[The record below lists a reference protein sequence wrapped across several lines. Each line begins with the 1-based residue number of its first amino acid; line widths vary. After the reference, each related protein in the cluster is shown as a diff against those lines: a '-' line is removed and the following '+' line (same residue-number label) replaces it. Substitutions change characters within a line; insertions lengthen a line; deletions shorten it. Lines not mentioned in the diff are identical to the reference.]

1 MTVGSEGIEVDFTGS
16 SPISSYGINVPLT
29 YTQAYASFGVRCV
42 VGGKVPNNAGSLAPI
57 RVWAPEGSILNAP
70 HPCAV
75 AIRHVIGQMLPDV
88 VLGCLYQACGGQVPA
103 EGTSCLWIP
112 NLMGGHGVARDAGG
126 NGGQEGGGEDFVIS
140 MFHAGGTGARPGKD
154 GLSATAFPSGVRNT
168 PVEIN
173 ETIAPIVI
181 WKKEYRRDSGGPG
194 QHRGGLGQVMEIE
207 HAEGRPFVISAIF
220 DRVKNPPRGRAGGGN
235 GVCGRV
241 RLASGR
247 ELRGKGRQAVPAG
260 ERLIIEMPGGA
271 GYGVPRARDP
281 EKIAADLRNGLVSP
295 EAAARDYGVAL
306 EPAPG

>member
-1 MTVGSEGIEVDFTGS
+1 
-16 SPISSYGINVPLT
+16 
-29 YTQAYASFGVRCV
+29 
-42 VGGKVPNNAGSLAPI
+42 
-57 RVWAPEGSILNAP
+57 
-70 HPCAV
+70 
-75 AIRHVIGQMLPDV
+75 
-88 VLGCLYQACGGQVPA
+88 
-103 EGTSCLWIP
+103 
-112 NLMGGHGVARDAGG
+112 MGGHGVARDAGG